1 MRRPSMTEKRLAEH
15 DRSGKSHDYELGREA
30 AQRHIAEGRIN
41 IYDSFF
47 GLAAVFG
54 KEWTRGYEDYI
65 SAWKTINREEF
76 A

>member
-1 MRRPSMTEKRLAEH
+1 MRRPSMTGKRLAEIV
-15 DRSGKSHDYELGREA
+15 RTGKSLDYELGREA

-41 IYDSFF
+41 IYDSFL

-65 SAWKTINREEF
+65 DAWKTIHSEEF

>member
-1 MRRPSMTEKRLAEH
+1 MTEKRLAEIV
-15 DRSGKSHDYELGREA
+15 RSGKSLDYELGREA

-54 KEWTRGYEDYI
+54 KEWARGYDDYI